1 MAIISPDPS
10 SVKVAFARTS
20 MTPDA
25 AAAAALCNENSAVG
39 SIQMIR
45 PSFATDEM
53 KEGAI
58 DGGSSTSHTP
68 TPHHALWAPIRI
80 KSKLSDSKPP

>member
-10 SVKVAFARTS
+10 RVKVAFARTS
-20 MTPDA
+20 MMPDA
-25 AAAAALCNENSAVG
+25 AAAAALCNEKSVVG
-39 SIQMIR
+39 SIHMIR
-45 PSFATDEM
+45 PSFATEAM
-53 KEGAI
+53 NEGAI

-80 KSKLSDSKPP
+80 KSKLNASNPP

>member
-1 MAIISPDPS
+1 MAIISPEPS

-25 AAAAALCNENSAVG
+25 AAAAALCNENSVVG
-39 SIQMIR
+39 SIHIIR
-45 PSFATDEM
+45 PSFATDAM

-58 DGGSSTSHTP
+58 EGGSSTSHTP
-68 TPHHALWAPIRI
+68 TPHQALCAPIRI
-80 KSKLSDSKPP
+80 KSKLKASKPP